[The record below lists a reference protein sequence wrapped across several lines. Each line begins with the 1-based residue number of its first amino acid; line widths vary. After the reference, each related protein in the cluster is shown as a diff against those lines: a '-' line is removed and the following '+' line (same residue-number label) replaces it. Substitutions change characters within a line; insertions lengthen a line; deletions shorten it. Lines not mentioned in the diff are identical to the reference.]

1 MNDKSDEVNEELFQS
16 LPSRY
21 EIGLDTTIKD
31 SSFIFIYGHLFYY
44 KCHKI
49 NPNHGGSQKDSS
61 DWIKVTSHQKA

>member
-16 LPSRY
+16 LLSRY

-31 SSFIFIYGHLFYY
+31 GSFIFIYRHLFYY

-49 NPNHGGSQKDSS
+49 NPNHGGS
-61 DWIKVTSHQKA
+61 